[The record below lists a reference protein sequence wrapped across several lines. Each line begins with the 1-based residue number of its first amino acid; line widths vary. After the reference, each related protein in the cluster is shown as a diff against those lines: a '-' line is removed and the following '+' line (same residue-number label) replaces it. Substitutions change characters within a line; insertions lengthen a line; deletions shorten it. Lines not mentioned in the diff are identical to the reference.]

1 MKKAKNALLLALCA
15 VLLVGATIAGT
26 LAFLTDTDE
35 VKNTF
40 TVGEIGITLDE
51 AKVNEYGVPVEGADR
66 VKTNAYKLIPG
77 KTYVKDPKI
86 HVSANSED
94 SYIFV
99 CVQNGLA
106 AYEAAGETTIAKQ
119 MEAKGWAAVPNTTD
133 VFYKVYNKNTNIVD
147 IEVFDS
153 FTIASS
159 HELGADW
166 NAAENAEITI
176 TAYAIQRETMTSVE
190 AAWDI
195 VSAEYASQ
203 G

>member
-1 MKKAKNALLLALCA
+1 MKKAKKVLLLALCA

-40 TVGEIGITLDE
+40 TVGKIDITLDE
-51 AKVNEYGVPVEGADR
+51 AVVNEYGVPVEGAGR
-66 VKTNAYKLIPG
+66 VQENKYKLIPG
-77 KTYVKDPKI
+77 KTYVKDPEI

-99 CVQNGLA
+99 RIQNGLA
-106 AYEAAGETTIAKQ
+106 TYEAAGGTTIAKQ
-119 MEAKGWAAVPNTTD
+119 MEAKGWQAVSGTID
-133 VFYKVYNKNTNIVD
+133 VFYKEYAKNTAVVD

-159 HELGADW
+159 HEMGDVW
-166 NAAENAEITI
+166 NDAEDVEIII
-176 TAYAIQRETMTSVE
+176 TAYAIQREIMTSVE

>member
-1 MKKAKNALLLALCA
+1 MKRAKKVLLLALCA

-40 TVGEIGITLDE
+40 TVGKIDITLDE
-51 AKVNEYGVPVEGADR
+51 AKVDEYGVPVEGAER
-66 VKTNAYKLIPG
+66 VKTNTYKLIPG
-77 KTYVKDPKI
+77 KTYVKDPEI

-99 CVQNGLA
+99 RIQNGLA
-106 AYEAAGETTIAKQ
+106 AYEAEGNTTIAEQ
-119 MEAKGWAAVPNTTD
+119 MKKKGWQAVSGTTD
-133 VFYKVYNKNTNIVD
+133 VFYKEYAKNTNDVD

-159 HELGADW
+159 HELGDNW
-166 NAAENAEITI
+166 NDAEKAEITI

-190 AAWDI
+190 AAWNT
-195 VSAEYASQ
+195 VYAEYASQ